1 MMLTF
6 VADFET
12 GLSDDR
18 EEAWVYMAG
27 LKRVG
32 GDDVEIFYNI
42 WDFMGH
48 LENTVRVHKDSIR
61 VYFHNLSFDGKFI
74 LSALSPADYNNKVVG
89 IKATGGLSAFNYK
102 VGRR

>member
-27 LKRVG
+27 LKEVG
-32 GDDVEIFYNI
+32 GDRVEILYNI
-42 WDFMGH
+42 WDFINY
-48 LENTVRVHKDSIR
+48 LENAVRVHKDSIR

-74 LSALSPADYNNKVVG
+74 LSALDPADYNNKVVG
-89 IKATGGLSAFNYK
+89 IKANGGLSAFNYK

>member
-1 MMLTF
+1 MITF

-27 LKRVG
+27 LKEVG
-32 GDDVEIFYNI
+32 GDRVEILYNI
-42 WDFMGH
+42 WDFISY
-48 LENTVRVHKDSIR
+48 LENAVRVHKDSIR

-74 LSALSPADYNNKVVG
+74 LSALDPADYNNKVVG
-89 IKATGGLSAFNYK
+89 IK
-102 VGRR
+102 